1 VVSKAWLDFRL
12 AVELNFTNF
21 KLALERLS
29 FLVETI
35 HTNSLSLQP
44 LTNSGFSFII
54 NRLISYWW
62 AEKKEMKKIIVAID
76 GFSSCG
82 KSTMAKELARE
93 AGYIYVDTGAMYRAV
108 SLFCLQNGWMTETD
122 INSEELKKQIQS
134 IRIEFKTNA
143 EGKSET
149 YLNGKN
155 VENEIRTL
163 EVANGASRVSTLG
176 FVRRELVRQQQL
188 MGFEKGIVMD
198 GRDIGTVVFPQAEL
212 KIFLTASPEI
222 RAKRRTDEM
231 KAKDEVVDYE
241 EVLANVKERDD
252 RDQNR
257 AESPL
262 RKAEDA
268 VIIDNSFLTHEEQ
281 RDILRTLFTKKT
293 LD

>member
-1 VVSKAWLDFRL
+1 
-12 AVELNFTNF
+12 
-21 KLALERLS
+21 
-29 FLVETI
+29 
-35 HTNSLSLQP
+35 
-44 LTNSGFSFII
+44 
-54 NRLISYWW
+54 
-62 AEKKEMKKIIVAID
+62 MKKIIVAID

-108 SLFCLQNGWMTETD
+108 SLFCIQNGWMTDNE
-122 INSEELKKQIQS
+122 IESSEVEKHIKN
-134 IRIEFKTNA
+134 IRIEFKTNE

-149 YLNGKN
+149 YLNGVN

-188 MGFEKGIVMD
+188 MGIEKGIVMD

-222 RAKRRTDEM
+222 RAQRRMDEM
-231 KAKDEVVDYE
+231 NAKGETVNYE

-268 VIIDNSFLTHEEQ
+268 IIIDNSNLTRENQ
-281 RDILRTLFTKKT
+281 REILRTLFAEKT
-293 LD
+293 FQ

>member
-1 VVSKAWLDFRL
+1 
-12 AVELNFTNF
+12 
-21 KLALERLS
+21 
-29 FLVETI
+29 
-35 HTNSLSLQP
+35 
-44 LTNSGFSFII
+44 
-54 NRLISYWW
+54 
-62 AEKKEMKKIIVAID
+62 MKKIVVAID

-108 SLFCLQNGWMTETD
+108 SLFCLENGWLTETE
-122 INSEELKKQIQS
+122 INSVELEKHIHS

-143 EGKSET
+143 EGRSDT
-149 YLNGKN
+149 YLNGRN

-176 FVRRELVRQQQL
+176 FVRQELVRQQQL
-188 MGFEKGIVMD
+188 MGLEKGIVMD
-198 GRDIGTVVFPQAEL
+198 GRDIGTVVFPTAEL

-222 RAKRRTDEM
+222 RAQRRLDEM
-231 KAKDEVVDYE
+231 AAKGE
-241 EVLANVKERDD
+241 EVNFEEVIANVKERDY

-262 RKAEDA
+262 RKADDA
-268 VIIDNSFLTHEEQ
+268 IVIDNSDLTRDEQ
-281 RDILRTLFTKKT
+281 REILRTLFAEKM